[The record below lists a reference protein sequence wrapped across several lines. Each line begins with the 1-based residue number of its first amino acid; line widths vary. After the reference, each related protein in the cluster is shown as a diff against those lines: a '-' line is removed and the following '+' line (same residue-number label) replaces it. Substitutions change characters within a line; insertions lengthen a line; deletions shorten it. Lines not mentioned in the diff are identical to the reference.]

1 MLEDVEVS
9 RCADARQARTHM
21 LVLVARGIRC
31 RMSQDADA
39 VRIYVAASDADKAR
53 SEIAAYAVEN
63 PPRAADPEIPLHRAA
78 APFVPAAAGIT
89 VYVVLLLG
97 LFGLQRRGSWGL
109 DWTGL
114 GALDAGAVQEG
125 ALWLAA
131 TALTL
136 HGDLGHLLSNL
147 LFGSVVGAM
156 VAAQFGVGA
165 GWLAILAAGVL
176 GNVLNAGFQPDQHT
190 AVGASTA
197 VFGGLGFLAGAAQ
210 GARRPGWRIGLRRWA
225 PVAAG
230 AMLLAF
236 LGFGGERVDVGGHV
250 AGFAVGVGLGLG
262 VVRWSALALDDAR
275 VQLRAGLACL
285 AILGLAWALALAT
298 A

>member
-1 MLEDVEVS
+1 MLDDVEVS
-9 RCADARQARTHM
+9 RCPDARQARTHM

-31 RMSQDADA
+31 RLAHDPDA
-39 VRIYVAASDADKAR
+39 VRIYVDARDADKAR
-53 SEIAAYAVEN
+53 SELAAYSLEN
-63 PPRAADPEIPLHRAA
+63 PARPAEPELPLHRAA

-97 LFGLQRRGSWGL
+97 VFGLQRRGSWGL
-109 DWTGL
+109 DWTEV
-114 GALDAGAVQEG
+114 GAVNAGAVQEG

-136 HGDLGHLLSNL
+136 HGDVGHLLSNL
-147 LFGSVVGAM
+147 LFGGVVGAM
-156 VAAQFGVGA
+156 VAGQFGAGA
-165 GWLAILAAGVL
+165 GWLAILLAGVL
-176 GNVLNAGFQPDQHT
+176 GNVLNAGFQPDSHS
-190 AVGASTA
+190 AVGASTS

-210 GARRPGWRIGLRRWA
+210 GARRPGWRVGLRRWA

-236 LGFGGERVDVGGHV
+236 LGFGGERVDVGAHV

-262 VVRWSALALDDAR
+262 VVHWPALALDSAR
-275 VQLRAGLACL
+275 LQLRAGLGCL
-285 AILGLAWALALAT
+285 AILVAAWALALAT